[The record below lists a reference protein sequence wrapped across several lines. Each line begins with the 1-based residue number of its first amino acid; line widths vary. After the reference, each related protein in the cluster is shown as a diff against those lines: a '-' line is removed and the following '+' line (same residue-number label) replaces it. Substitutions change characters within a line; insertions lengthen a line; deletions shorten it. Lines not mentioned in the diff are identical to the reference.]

1 MNALALKGFVDRFRD
16 ILDTLDEFADNEDME
31 ELNAQLEDAIFL
43 LECAD
48 PEDKDE
54 VDGALDEIASLIDE
68 YRESAETDSDTENSL
83 RSLEM
88 LVRMAQ
94 NQ

>member
-16 ILDTLDEFADNEDME
+16 ILDTLDEFADNEDTE

-54 VDGALDEIASLIDE
+54 VDGALEEIASLIDE
-68 YRESAETDSDTENSL
+68 YREAAETDSNAENSL